1 MPSTTIERS
10 RDLQA
15 RLLEFAAQSIL
26 VSRALAKSPEA
37 WVVRSQLVRSST
49 SVAANYRAACRALSR
64 RGFVAKLSIALEE
77 ADETVYWFELAVR
90 VGLLKKEAVQELN
103 REGDELVRILSASR
117 KTARNR
123 QVAKSLNRQT
133 KRSPDL

>member
-1 MPSTTIERS
+1 MHTATIERS

-15 RLLEFAAQSIL
+15 RLLEFATQCIL
-26 VSRALAKSPEA
+26 ASRALAKSPEA

-77 ADETVYWFELAVR
+77 ADETVYWLELAVR
-90 VGLLKKEAVQELN
+90 VGLLKKDVVQPLN
-103 REGDELVRILSASR
+103 REGDELIRILSASR

-123 QVAKSLNRQT
+123 QLAKSCNRQT